1 MQLEGLSTLINATG
15 LAGRVMKVNHAGEH
29 GAVSIYTGQIL
40 MARFTAKSL
49 LPELLAFKADEEK
62 HRTTF
67 YKELQRRGLKR
78 CKSYWLC
85 AAGGYV
91 LGIGT
96 GLFGA
101 HAISLTTVAVE
112 RTVLRHL
119 RRQTE
124 LLAEDIEAVSAISS
138 ILSDEQEHHDAA
150 ANYNHTPGILGR
162 MLSTAVSGV
171 TESVIWLGMRV

>member
-1 MQLEGLSTLINATG
+1 
-15 LAGRVMKVNHAGEH
+15 MKVNHAGEH
-29 GAVSIYTGQIL
+29 GAVSIYAGQIF

-67 YKELQRRGLKR
+67 YRELQRRGLRR

-85 AAGGYV
+85 AAGGYF

-101 HAISLTTVAVE
+101 H
-112 RTVLRHL
+112 
-119 RRQTE
+119 
-124 LLAEDIEAVSAISS
+124 
-138 ILSDEQEHHDAA
+138 
-150 ANYNHTPGILGR
+150 
-162 MLSTAVSGV
+162 
-171 TESVIWLGMRV
+171 